1 MPSPSPTSLAAQQQ
15 HPSGSLTARPG
26 LSKSPALSSIPR
38 GPMSARESPAEAA
51 ARRAALQQKFGG
63 TGGAG
68 ASGGSSLRRSVDG
81 SATSRLHSS
90 GTTSLRRLPSAAS
103 EASSSGSLNSARGLR
118 ASTSQIATAGGR
130 GRWA

>member
-1 MPSPSPTSLAAQQQ
+1 
-15 HPSGSLTARPG
+15 
-26 LSKSPALSSIPR
+26 
-38 GPMSARESPAEAA
+38 MSARESPAEAA

-68 ASGGSSLRRSVDG
+68 ASSLRRSVDG